1 MTLQELIGMISGI
14 NPLMMLAIIL
24 SPPMLAILF
33 GFFQSKEQ
41 PAKSPLKYLYA
52 LLVYAVCIPGIFA
65 GVLTAYSLF
74 FLRKNLLQLDVFV
87 YFLPIL
93 CMIVTLG
100 LISRRVCWDQIPGVD
115 RIYAM
120 MIVLILSFSI
130 ALAIQ
135 KTNIF
140 IFFGGSLATLGMIAL
155 CCFILLRKS
164 LSVLVGTEKKD
175 FE

>member
-1 MTLQELIGMISGI
+1 MTLQELVGMISGI

-24 SPPMLAILF
+24 SPPMLAIVF

-41 PAKSPLKYLYA
+41 RLKSPLKYLYA

-74 FLRKNLLQLDVFV
+74 FLRKNLLQLNVFV
-87 YFLPIL
+87 YFFPPLS
-93 CMIVTLG
+93 MIITLG
-100 LISRRVCWDQIPGVD
+100 IISRHVCWDQIPGVD
-115 RIYAM
+115 RLYAL
-120 MIVLILSFSI
+120 MIVLVLSFSL

-140 IFFGGSLATLGMIAL
+140 LFFGGSLEVLGMIAIA
-155 CCFILLRKS
+155 CFILLRKS
-164 LSVLVGTEKKD
+164 LSVLFGTEKKK
-175 FE
+175 F

>member
-1 MTLQELIGMISGI
+1 MTLQQLIDMISDI
-14 NPLMMLAIIL
+14 NPLIILAIAL

-33 GFFQSKEQ
+33 GFFHSKESRI
-41 PAKSPLKYLYA
+41 KSPLKYLYA

-74 FLRKNLLQLDVFV
+74 FIRKNLLQLNMFV
-87 YFLPIL
+87 YFVPIL

-100 LISRRVCWDQIPGVD
+100 LISRHVSWDQIPGVD
-115 RIYAM
+115 RLYAL
-120 MIVLILSFSI
+120 MIVLVLSFSI

-140 IFFGGSLATLGMIAL
+140 IFFGGSVEILGIIAL
-155 CCFILLRKS
+155 GCFILLKKS
-164 LSVLVGTEKKD
+164 LSALLGTERKE
-175 FE
+175 F